1 MASTA
6 DAAPLRPAVFLD
18 RDGTIIEDV
27 GCLDA
32 PERIRMLPGAAE
44 ALAELARV
52 FRLFI
57 VTHQVWIARGLLSTG
72 QADAIHDALAER
84 LAPGGVRFDAVYVC
98 PHERAENCPCLKPR
112 PHFLHQAARDFRI
125 DLARSWSVGD
135 HPHDAALAPAAGG
148 RGVYVLTGHGRKHR
162 HELAPGVPVAD
173 DLAGAARYIL
183 ANGDI

>member
-1 MASTA
+1 MPPPSDPEPT
-6 DAAPLRPAVFLD
+6 RPAVFLD

-32 PERIRMLPGAAE
+32 PEKIRLLPGAAE
-44 ALAELARV
+44 ALAELGRV

-57 VTHQVWIARGLLSTG
+57 VTHQVWIARGLLTNE
-72 QADAIHDALAER
+72 AVDAIHAALAER
-84 LAPGGVRFDAVYVC
+84 LAPAGVRFDAVYVC
-98 PHERAENCPCLKPR
+98 PHERADNCLCLKPR
-112 PHFLHQAARDFRI
+112 PHLLHEAAREFRV

-148 RGVYVLTGHGRKHR
+148 RGVYVLTGHGAKHR
-162 HELAPGVPVAD
+162 HELDTSVPVAE

-183 ANGDI
+183 AHRNV